1 MEENKQNSNKLYYLI
16 GGLGSILLGG
26 GIYYLVKNN
35 IFFNKKKD
43 KKDYIE
49 LDCKKITLEDE
60 DCLCNNCDEED

>member
-35 IFFNKKKD
+35 IFFIPIVKSINP
-43 KKDYIE
+43 
-49 LDCKKITLEDE
+49 L
-60 DCLCNNCDEED
+60 NFV